1 MPSLSDRDIDTI
13 AHRIVADLRAA
24 PGAAPATA
32 GDRTGQRDG
41 MGHADAAGLGVYA
54 TVDEAVAA
62 ARRAQPIFVRLPL
75 TTRARIIASIRQT
88 MVEHAAALA
97 RAAHEET
104 GLGRVE
110 DKVVKN
116 LLVTEKTPGLEDLAP
131 QAMTGDHGLSL
142 IEPAPFGVIGAITP
156 VTNPTST
163 IICNAI
169 GMLAA
174 GNAVVFNVHPSA
186 RACSL
191 EAVTLLNRA
200 IRSAGG
206 PPDVVTCLRE
216 PTIGTAQEMMRHP
229 GIRLVVVTGGGAVVK
244 AAMASGKRAIC
255 AGPGNPP
262 VVVDETAHLDKAGRD
277 IVLGASTDNNI
288 ICTDEKEVLVVS
300 SVADPLIRAMTTAG
314 AVLVD
319 KGLVAPLEKVIF
331 TSTDG
336 PGRPAQI
343 NRDLIGKNA
352 GVILQKIG
360 MNVPDSVRLGIVEVD
375 EGHPLLWTEQMM
387 PIMPVCRVANVDR
400 AIDLAVEVEGGNRH
414 TAVMHSTN
422 IDSLSRMARACDCSI
437 FVKNGRS
444 QAGLGLEAEGYAS
457 FTIASPTGEGLTG
470 PRSFSRW
477 RRCVMVDHFRI
488 T

>member
-1 MPSLSDRDIDTI
+1 MASLSDRDIDAI
-13 AHRIVADLRAA
+13 ARRIVGDLAA
-24 PGAAPATA
+24 GRGAPVEAPATGKPPSA
-32 GDRTGQRDG
+32 GT
-41 MGHADAAGLGVYA
+41 GVYA
-54 TVDEAVAA
+54 GVDEAVQA
-62 ARRAQPIFVRLPL
+62 ARRAQPAFVRLPL
-75 TTRARIIASIRQT
+75 KTRAQIIGAIRRS
-88 MVEHAAALA
+88 MIEHAAALA
-97 RAAHEET
+97 KAAREET

-116 LLVTEKTPGLEDLAP
+116 LLVTEKTPGLEDLYPNAV
-131 QAMTGDHGLSL
+131 TGDHGLSL

-186 RACSL
+186 ASCSIQTV
-191 EAVTLLNRA
+191 ALLNAA

-206 PPDVVTCLRE
+206 PPDVITCVAN
-216 PTIGTAQEMMRHP
+216 PTIETAQEMMRHP
-229 GIRLVVVTGGGAVVK
+229 GIRLLVVTGGGAVVK

-262 VVVDETAHLDKAGRD
+262 VVVDETAHIEKAGRD

-300 SVADPLIRAMTTAG
+300 SVADALVRAMAAAG
-314 AVLVD
+314 AVV
-319 KGLVAPLEKVIF
+319 LEKSQLPALEQLIF
-331 TSTDG
+331 SSADG
-336 PGRPAQI
+336 PRRPAHV
-343 NRDLIGKNA
+343 NKDLVGKNA
-352 GVILQKIG
+352 GVILRRLG
-360 MNVPDSVRLGIVEVD
+360 LNVPEAARLAVVEVD

-387 PIMPVCRVANVDR
+387 PVLPLCRVPHVDA
-400 AIDLAVEVEGGNRH
+400 AIDLAVQVESGHRH
-414 TAVMHSTN
+414 TAIMHSTN
-422 IDSLSRMARACDCSI
+422 IDSLSRMARECDCSI

-444 QAGLGLEAEGYAS
+444 QAGLGLDGEGFAS